1 MKEIKENKER
11 VSENCSVDPDKETMR
26 RVKELLGTA
35 KGSAQKVEP
44 YVPQQL
50 DEIMNELKKYVEDTG
65 IMLYEVK
72 NIQYG
77 KKLRFKMGQKLAEI
91 NLFYGKHGFSVVQSP
106 KTGTSA
112 ELNELMSQLVN
123 SFIWTYCL

>member
-1 MKEIKENKER
+1 MNKSVESITIELIER
-11 VSENCSVDPDKETMR
+11 ILVLIWIGTS
-26 RVKELLGTA
+26 RVKELLGMTKA
-35 KGSAQKVEP
+35 ASQKVESF
-44 YVPQQL
+44 VPQQL
-50 DEIMNELKKYVEDTG
+50 DEIMVELKKYVEDTG
-65 IMLYEVK
+65 IILYEVK

-112 ELNELMSQLVN
+112 ELNGLMSQLVN
-123 SFIWTYCL
+123 SFIWTFCR